1 MRLWIL
7 AVTVAGMTLG
17 CSMPAGARTGDSGGD
32 RSMNPGL
39 AFLMSAVLPGSAQLY
54 MGSRRGYAYLGID
67 AAGWFARTH
76 YLDAGDK
83 RRVEYEAFAR
93 RHWNLG
99 RYRDSH
105 ADERCFYTAANDSV
119 LVHYWENDRQQ
130 YYESIGKYDRYRC
143 GWDDFADAYD
153 PVNDRAESP
162 NRSRY
167 RDMRRQSNDLLN
179 NARLSLGFLFLNR
192 VVSGVDAFRTARAR
206 SNGRATYGGLRL
218 ESDLEGGAGNPRAV
232 VRLVKVLP

>member
-1 MRLWIL
+1 MRSGLL
-7 AVTVAGMTLG
+7 FAATVVLSLCCGI
-17 CSMPAGARTGDSGGD
+17 PVEARSPDKGHG

-39 AFLMSAVLPGSAQLY
+39 AFLMSAVLPGSSQLY
-54 MGSRRGYAYLGID
+54 MGSKRGYAYLGVE

-83 RRVEYEAFAR
+83 RRTEYEAFAR
-93 RHWNLG
+93 RHWSLK
-99 RYRDSH
+99 RYRDSF
-105 ADERCFYTAANDSV
+105 DDDRCLYTAANDSV

-143 GWDDFADAYD
+143 GWDDFAETHD
-153 PVNDRAESP
+153 PADNRADSP

-167 RDMRRQSNDLLN
+167 RDMRRQGNDLLD

-192 VVSGVDAFRTARAR
+192 VVSGVDAFRIARAR
-206 SNGRATYGGLRL
+206 SSGFATYSGLRL
-218 ESDLEGGAGNPRAV
+218 ESDLEGSPGNPRAV
-232 VRLVKVLP
+232 IRLVKVF